1 MAFCPNC
8 GTQTSGAFCPNCG
21 AAVAANASGATGTAA
36 AGAGTTSAGYVPPGP
51 AIQAGAMSENV
62 AGALCYLFGLIT
74 GIIFLVLAPYN
85 RNRFVR
91 FHAWQSIL
99 ASIAVIIVSV
109 ILSTITATLFFAH
122 AWWAGALI
130 LRLWDLAVF
139 IGWLYLMYTAYTNKK
154 VKLPVVGD
162 LAEKQA

>member
-1 MAFCPNC
+1 M
-8 GTQTSGAFCPNCG
+8 TD
-21 AAVAANASGATGTAA
+21 
-36 AGAGTTSAGYVPPGP
+36 
-51 AIQAGAMSENV
+51 NV

-85 RNRFVR
+85 RNRAVR

-99 ASIAVIIVSV
+99 ASIGVMIVSFL
-109 ILSTITATLFFAH
+109 LSIITGMLFFAH
-122 AWWAGALI
+122 AWWTGALI
-130 LRLWDLAVF
+130 FRLWDLVVF
-139 IGWLYLMYTAYTNKK
+139 IGWLYLMYAAYTNKK